1 MNSKNIIIAILIFIK
16 VIGVASHAKANY
28 FCNYSN
34 NYGDS
39 YDSYG
44 ISEYGKKSIQRFFE
58 EATCN
63 ERQNERQNDFY
74 KDLKDKGIL

>member
-1 MNSKNIIIAILIFIK
+1 MSSRFIIIAILILVK
-16 VIGVASHAKANY
+16 VVGVASHAKANF

-34 NYGDS
+34 NYGNG

-44 ISEYGKKSIQRFFE
+44 ISEDGEKSIQRFFE

-63 ERQNERQNDFY
+63 ERQNDFI
-74 KDLKDKGIL
+74 KEMKDKGIL

>member
-1 MNSKNIIIAILIFIK
+1 MNSKIIIIAILIFIK
-16 VIGVASHAKANY
+16 VIGVASHAKADF

-34 NYGDS
+34 NYGDR

-63 ERQNERQNDFY
+63 ERQNDFY